1 MGKDASWITAILLCP
16 EPEPED
22 SAWQSDHGSQTMD
35 AFINII
41 PIPFSYFV
49 WHQIPEFKMVP
60 ELMSQKKNVSQ
71 VKKSRICL

>member
-1 MGKDASWITAILLCP
+1 MLLGSLLYY
-16 EPEPED
+16 
-22 SAWQSDHGSQTMD
+22 SALSRSQRTQYGSQTMD